1 MAIPAK
7 QNGSTEADDP
17 STDNHD
23 LGDGNPPPL
32 GYACD
37 LSLSQQ
43 NSIAHHT
50 KTRWRWGGGVN
61 GEGQLS
67 AGGACTS

>member
-37 LSLSQQ
+37 LSPVDR
-43 NSIAHHT
+43 T
-50 KTRWRWGGGVN
+50 
-61 GEGQLS
+61 
-67 AGGACTS
+67 